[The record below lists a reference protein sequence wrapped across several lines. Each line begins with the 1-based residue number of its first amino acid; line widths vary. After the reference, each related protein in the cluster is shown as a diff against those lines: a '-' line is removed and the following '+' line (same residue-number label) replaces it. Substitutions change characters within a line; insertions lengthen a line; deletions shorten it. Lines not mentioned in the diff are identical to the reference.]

1 MNRPHQDP
9 ATEQQEHE
17 ASVFSRLSGENNTQ
31 GSPNEQVVV
40 HPPDQDI
47 IPDDIDEDD
56 DDDLAL
62 ADSDSEEVDH
72 WVGRFLHQRVE
83 NLEPPPGCRCDG
95 YAVTARSLPVP
106 PPPMDPDAIRDY
118 LYWNDDE
125 NPKPWWRP
133 LTECVDAACAGDAD
147 AQCALGLKDIFTPE
161 PPSRFGGRRQQATPE
176 PSVWLF
182 SAAKR
187 SHPLA
192 LHVLAHC
199 QSSPFPLVLP
209 STLPIAGTAG
219 AGSATGPTMAG
230 GNNVEAEAPDVLAWL
245 RALGATGEYYAQH
258 TLSEMYLVGCCVE
271 RHPWKALVWACRA
284 LDASK
289 GRCSLATRG
298 LAHKWWCALVTCR
311 DDEEEANTN
320 GVSARSRARRRVDL
334 LSRRCSGCS
343 APHHHH

>member
-1 MNRPHQDP
+1 MNCPHQDP
-9 ATEQQEHE
+9 SNKQPEHE
-17 ASVFSRLSGENNTQ
+17 ASISRLSENTQ
-31 GSPNEQVVV
+31 SSDEQVQ
-40 HPPDQDI
+40 PPAQDI
-47 IPDDIDEDD
+47 PEDSHEGGGHDD
-56 DDDLAL
+56 DDDAVL

-72 WVGRFLHQRVE
+72 WVGHFLHKRVK
-83 NLEPPPGCRCDG
+83 NLEPPPGCRCDLSN
-95 YAVTARSLPVP
+95 AVTAPSLPAP
-106 PPPMDPDAIRDY
+106 PPPMHPDAIRDY

-133 LTECVDAACAGDAD
+133 LTECVDAACAGDSD

-161 PPSRFGGRRQQATPE
+161 PPSRFGGRRQQATPDE
-176 PSVWLF
+176 PSVWLAA
-182 SAAKR
+182 AAKR

-199 QSSPFPLVLP
+199 SRSSRPFPWVLP
-209 STLPIAGTAG
+209 STLPVAGTAG

-230 GNNVEAEAPDVLAWL
+230 GNNVEEAPDVLLWL

-289 GRCSLATRG
+289 GQCSLATRG

-311 DDEEEANTN
+311 DQEEEATN

-334 LSRRCSGCS
+334 LSRCCSGCS
-343 APHHHH
+343 APHHH